1 MGTIQI
7 LEGGEKEMRNVFMS
21 RNGIEIQVQTVLVG
35 EEDTEQLPWGMMGF
49 RLCSY
54 LYRHILTRAT

>member
-1 MGTIQI
+1 
-7 LEGGEKEMRNVFMS
+7 MRNVFMS

-35 EEDTEQLPWGMMGF
+35 EEDTEQLPLGMMGF

-54 LYRHILTRAT
+54 LYRLILTRAT

>member
-21 RNGIEIQVQTVLVG
+21 RNGIEIQMQTVLVG
-35 EEDTEQLPWGMMGF
+35 AEDT
-49 RLCSY
+49 
-54 LYRHILTRAT
+54 